1 MARSKFFRASEWTF
15 TWRRAPEG
23 GARVDMWR
31 EDASGRLHWVANASC
46 RGGERARVH
55 ATALAMIAWVSSL
68 EVARRGDAKAAA
80 VAERIACA
88 ADRMTRARAAN
99 HDVAVR
105 LAVTRLLRG
114 EAAAA

>member
-1 MARSKFFRASEWTF
+1 MARSRFFRAGEWTF

-31 EDASGRLHWVANASC
+31 EDPSGRLHWVANAAS

-55 ATALAMIAWVSSL
+55 ATALAMIAWVRSL
-68 EVARRGDAKAAA
+68 DVRARADAQATA

-88 ADRMTRARAAN
+88 ADRMSRARAAN